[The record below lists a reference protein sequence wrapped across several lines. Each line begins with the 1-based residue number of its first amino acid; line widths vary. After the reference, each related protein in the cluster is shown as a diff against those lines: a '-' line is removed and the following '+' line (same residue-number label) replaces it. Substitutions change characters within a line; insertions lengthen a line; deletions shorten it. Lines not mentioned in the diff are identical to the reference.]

1 MKLVLFNIKINFLKV
16 CLMMYINLNLMILYC
31 YKKILW
37 INFNILI
44 FYFKNYL
51 FVLNIMFLILFLEIL

>member
-1 MKLVLFNIKINFLKV
+1 MKLVLFKIRINFLKV

-37 INFNILI
+37 ISFNILI

-51 FVLNIMFLILFLEIL
+51 FVLNIMF